1 MSSAQVPRSISGAV
15 PTATRADET
24 ARLLQLAASS
34 AEPARSRILAEVVE
48 LNLVVAR
55 SIAHRYRGR
64 GEPLDDLEQ
73 VAALGLIKAVRQF
86 DPTLGKDF
94 LSYAVPTVRGEVK
107 RHFRDHSWIVRPP
120 RRVQE
125 LQPRIEAAT
134 DLLRSQLNS
143 SPTVVQLAEFLTEDA
158 ESIIEALTSDGCFR
172 AASLDAALTASAED
186 HGTSL
191 FGVIG
196 RDDDGYALTEF
207 RTDLEP
213 ALDGLT
219 ERDRHILS
227 RRVDDGWTQ
236 QEIADELQM
245 SQMQV
250 SRVLAKIRCLL
261 RNALQV
267 AVA

>member
-1 MSSAQVPRSISGAV
+1 MSSVQAPRPIH
-15 PTATRADET
+15 TAAAAGTRGERT

-34 AEPARSRILAEVVE
+34 PEPARSRIQAEVVE

-73 VAALGLIKAVRQF
+73 VAALGLVKAVRQF
-86 DPTLGKDF
+86 DPSHGKDF
-94 LSYAVPTVRGEVK
+94 LSYAVPTVSGEVK
-107 RHFRDHSWIVRPP
+107 RHFRDHSWMVRPP
-120 RRVQE
+120 RRIQE

-143 SPTVVQLAEFLTEDA
+143 SPTVVDVAEYLAEDSET
-158 ESIIEALTSDGCFR
+158 IVEALTCDGCFT
-172 AASLDAALTASAED
+172 AASLDGALTTASDD

-191 FGVIG
+191 LGVIG
-196 RDDDGYALTEF
+196 QDDDGYALCEF

-213 ALDGLT
+213 ALDVLSP
-219 ERDRHILS
+219 RDRHILA
-227 RRVDDGWTQ
+227 RRVNDGWTQ
-236 QEIADELQM
+236 QEIADELGM

-250 SRVLAKIRCLL
+250 SRVLSKIRSLL
-261 RNALQV
+261 RDALHV